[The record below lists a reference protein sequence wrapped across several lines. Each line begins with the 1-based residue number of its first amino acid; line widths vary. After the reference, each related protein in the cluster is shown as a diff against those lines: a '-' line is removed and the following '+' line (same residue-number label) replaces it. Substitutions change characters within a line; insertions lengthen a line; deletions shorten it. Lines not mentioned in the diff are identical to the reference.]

1 MLMASSDSILTISG
15 TIDTLTEYDLSEAN
29 SVSCDGYITDHT
41 DLVSDIDES
50 ELRRELLTDK
60 WRLLFDKYDPEGFG
74 EIPIEDFLVALK
86 SSEWQKKIPINKLDL
101 LYTRA
106 KEFHVNAVTFQDFVN
121 VYKKSSKKINE
132 AEGYHLAPS
141 AVSRASYIVEE
152 GWNSLDD

>member
-101 LYTRA
+101 LYARA

-121 VYKKSSKKINE
+121 VYC
-132 AEGYHLAPS
+132 
-141 AVSRASYIVEE
+141 
-152 GWNSLDD
+152 